1 MSNTQIFLYPG
12 EIALN
17 FILSLFGSYAGTMDA
32 GLYVVIASMLALVIW
47 VWALKLCFV
56 LLQRALG
63 FGNKRGHG

>member
-1 MSNTQIFLYPG
+1 MTDTQIFLYPG

-17 FILSLFGSYAGTMDA
+17 FILSLFGSYPAAVDS
-32 GLYVVIASMLALVIW
+32 GLYMVIASMLAVVIW

-56 LLQRALG
+56 LIQRALG